1 MSYIDL
7 DSDEGF
13 DVPKRK
19 ETPSRKSISLNDS
32 IISWRSM
39 NFDED
44 ENLDWTEQQQKIQ
57 SNLEIMSKQNQSL
70 NSKIEMFGNWF
81 SKTHLK

>member
-7 DSDEGF
+7 DSDEGY
-13 DVPKRK
+13 DVPQRK
-19 ETPSRKSISLNDS
+19 ETPSRRSISLNDS

-44 ENLDWTEQQQKIQ
+44 ENLDWTEQ
-57 SNLEIMSKQNQSL
+57 
-70 NSKIEMFGNWF
+70 
-81 SKTHLK
+81 